1 MLKHIDDE
9 TDSIVA
15 ERALTIPANLSR
27 LVITYDHGRFSL
39 HFNGATTYHSMIG
52 TSDFTVEVDNEE
64 PSEAFREK
72 HVCLDV
78 ECTCGHESVAW
89 VPHSTFSLYTR
100 SGTHMSLVIFV
111 CPLCNTEHIG
121 RVFTDP
127 EFLVTRV
134 ETDNG
139 NPSPVLYNKNLTKS
153 TGKKGKISVHRPLLD
168 EDDADTHSRSRSSRK
183 HIGSNNGKDIEALD

>member
-1 MLKHIDDE
+1 MLKHVDDE

-15 ERALTIPANLSR
+15 ERALTLPANLSR
-27 LVITYDHGRFSL
+27 LAITYDHGRFAL
-39 HFNGATTYHSMIG
+39 YFNNANVYNTMFG
-52 TSDFTVEVDNEE
+52 TSDFQLEVNNDE
-64 PSEAFREK
+64 PSEAFKEK

-100 SGTHMSLVIFV
+100 SGTRMSLVTLL
-111 CPLCNTEHIG
+111 CPMCNTEHTG

-153 TGKKGKISVHRPLLD
+153 TGKKKNIRTQDVGPD
-168 EDDADTHSRSRSSRK
+168 EDDDAPYKTTKKTHRK
-183 HIGSNNGKDIEALD
+183 KRK